1 MPDQADSS
9 PIRGG
14 NQDIIDRLGKFDYGP
29 AHASKNHRYTYV
41 CQQKWAN
48 PMESSYKQLNS
59 CFMAI
64 ASFHKV
70 YYTSKG
76 LTFFLKQ
83 VSHVFRKIGVVL
95 N

>member
-1 MPDQADSS
+1 MQANSL

-14 NQDIIDRLGKFDYGP
+14 NQDLLYRPLGP
-29 AHASKNHRYTYV
+29 AHASRNHHYTYV
-41 CQQKWAN
+41 CQQKRVN
-48 PMESSYKQLNS
+48 PMESVESSYKRLNS

-76 LTFFLKQ
+76 LAFFLTQ
-83 VSHVFRKIGVVL
+83 VSRAFRKMGVVL